1 MAVSGYSAANTVPT
15 SKGGDGAGTISGY
28 TISTVKYTLN
38 STDPR
43 NIDTVTFNTD
53 VAPPSGATVKIRLV
67 SSGSTWYSCTFSGT
81 AVTCIAVTGNSMEP
95 GLKNGDLAIVRA
107 ADHYTVGEIAL
118 YRHPQIGPVIHRII
132 GRQDDEH
139 FSFQGDNNTW
149 VDSYT
154 PGAADLLGAL

>member
-1 MAVSGYSAANTVPT
+1 MIRPAWRGEVVPSPRLFPRRT
-15 SKGGDGAGTISGY
+15 RISW
-28 TISTVKYTLN
+28 L
-38 STDPR
+38 
-43 NIDTVTFNTD
+43 
-53 VAPPSGATVKIRLV
+53 APLLSGALLAMAGIGWAL
-67 SSGSTWYSCTFSGT
+67 GAPAQFGGQ
-81 AVTCIAVTGNSMEP
+81 VTYIAVTGNSMEP

-154 PGAADLLGAL
+154 PGAADLLGALWFQLPHAGAALEWT